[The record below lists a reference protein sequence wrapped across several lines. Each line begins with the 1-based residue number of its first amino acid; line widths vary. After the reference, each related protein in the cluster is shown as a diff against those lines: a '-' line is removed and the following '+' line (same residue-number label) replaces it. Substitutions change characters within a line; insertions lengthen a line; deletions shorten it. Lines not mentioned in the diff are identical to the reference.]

1 MMTMGLAEN
10 RAATEAFIAVAPVDI
25 VLTPRVKTP
34 DGTGGRQMALGTPR
48 ESQRFSLLEP
58 SNSGYQEPLATRD
71 GQQTTFDFMLLG
83 KYDAIIA
90 EDDVFTHEGKEYKL
104 VTVMA
109 DNGYEKRALVLRH
122 GW

>member
-1 MMTMGLAEN
+1 MITMGLAEN
-10 RAATEAFIAVAPVDI
+10 RAATEAFINAAPVDL
-25 VLTPRVKTP
+25 VLTPRVKQS
-34 DGTGGRQMALGTPR
+34 DGTGGRQMVLGDPR
-48 ESQRFSLLEP
+48 SSQRFSLLEP

-83 KYDAIIA
+83 KYDAVFA
-90 EDDVFTHEGKEYKL
+90 EDDVFTYDGKEYKV